1 MHENKSHILGRKGG
15 VVLLVFVGWVQYA
28 AIQSPWG
35 QNPGPKFLFNGR
47 TMISWYLIRRR
58 KFCLISCQAVLKGS
72 MCQIKENAVHSM
84 ISLTLVGMRQGTFH
98 PCPF

>member
-1 MHENKSHILGRKGG
+1 MPFGS
-15 VVLLVFVGWVQYA
+15 
-28 AIQSPWG
+28 
-35 QNPGPKFLFNGR
+35 GR
-47 TMISWYLIRRR
+47 TMISWYLISRR

-98 PCPF
+98 PLSVLDQVFGS

>member
-35 QNPGPKFLFNGR
+35 QNPGPKFKLVYR
-47 TMISWYLIRRR
+47 PLRQ
-58 KFCLISCQAVLKGS
+58 K
-72 MCQIKENAVHSM
+72 
-84 ISLTLVGMRQGTFH
+84 LTL
-98 PCPF
+98 